1 MLIYKYKLE
10 GELIMAMNHN
20 EIELMALIR
29 ESNDLEREVMQHG
42 HSEGVDRLIKQNIEK
57 RQLLMKTFKEN
68 RDYGNRI

>member
-1 MLIYKYKLE
+1 
-10 GELIMAMNHN
+10 
-20 EIELMALIR
+20 MALIR